1 MPLFRRTTTAGPLHH
16 LRRDAC
22 TPNGT
27 IWTCFADLADMS
39 EVADG
44 VIADAEH
51 RLSVGDIINMRPNDG
66 SERPALRLRVTA
78 RADGEV
84 RVRKLH
90 G

>member
-1 MPLFRRTTTAGPLHH
+1 MPLFRRSRAGALHH

-27 IWTCFADLADMS
+27 IWTCFADPADMN

-44 VIADAEH
+44 LIADAEH

-66 SERPALRLRVTA
+66 GERPALRLRVTA
-78 RADGEV
+78 REDDRV

>member
-1 MPLFRRTTTAGPLHH
+1 MSLFKRSNAGVLHH

-27 IWTCFADLADMS
+27 IWTCFANGADMS

-44 VIADAEH
+44 LIADAEH

-66 SERPALRLRVTA
+66 RERPALRLRVTE
-78 RADGEV
+78 REDGRVHV
-84 RVRKLH
+84 RRLQ